1 MLVCQRSMTQM
12 MFMHLSIPAS
22 IMASSF
28 TSLIGMRSLVLFFPH
43 AASGT
48 IDVKFLNVVTDLP
61 SLIMCGKID
70 VKFLNVMIDTQFPR
84 DVMVLLLPIFL
95 TMLADAILLFVVIYL
110 GCVND
115 VALLLQL
122 FLTTLSPMIFTH
134 TVT

>member
-28 TSLIGMRSLVLFFPH
+28 SSLIGMRSLVLFFPH

-48 IDVKFLNVVTDLP
+48 IDVKLLNVVTDLP

-95 TMLADAILLFVVIYL
+95 TMLADATLLFVAIHF

-115 VALLLQL
+115 VVLLLQL
-122 FLTTLSPMIFTH
+122 FLTMLSPMIFTH